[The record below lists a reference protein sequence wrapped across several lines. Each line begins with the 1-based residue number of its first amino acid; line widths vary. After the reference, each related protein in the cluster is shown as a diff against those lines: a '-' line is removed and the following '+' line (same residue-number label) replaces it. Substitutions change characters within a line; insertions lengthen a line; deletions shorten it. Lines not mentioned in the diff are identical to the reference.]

1 MKKMLITGGSSGLG
15 LELAKVYGKNGYQ
28 IILVGRSTDKLEEAV
43 NILNL
48 LEVSAVRVYKCDVS
62 DAQAVNRLKDQVKK
76 DHGQIDRLINCAGLG
91 HFGKLETLS
100 LEAIHQMTHVN
111 FLGTV
116 YMVQAFKSLISERI
130 INIISTAGLRGK
142 NEESVYCATKFAVRG
157 FTESLQVEWKDED
170 IDITAVYMGGMD
182 TPFWDNSNHIADKG
196 QLRSPETVARAIYE
210 KEDGRPSIIID

>member
-1 MKKMLITGGSSGLG
+1 MKKILITGGSSGLG

-28 IILVGRSTDKLEEAV
+28 IILVGRSTDKLEQAV

-48 LEVSAVRVYKCDVS
+48 LEVSAVRVYKCDIS
-62 DAQAVNRLKDQVKK
+62 DPQAVKTLQEQVKK
-76 DHGQIDRLINCAGLG
+76 DHGQIDRLINCAGVG
-91 HFGKLETLS
+91 HFGRLEHLDYES
-100 LEAIHQMTHVN
+100 IQVMTKVN

-116 YMVQAFKSLISERI
+116 YMVQAFKALIRERV

-157 FTESLQVEWKDED
+157 FTESLQVEWENEE

-182 TPFWDNSNHIADKG
+182 TPFWNNSNHITDKSR
-196 QLRSPETVARAIYE
+196 LRSPEKVARTIYE
-210 KEDGRPSIIID
+210 NEDGRSSIIID

>member
-28 IILVGRSTDKLEEAV
+28 IILVGRSTDKLEQAV
-43 NILNL
+43 NTLNL

-62 DAQAVNRLKDQVKK
+62 DPQAVKRLQEQVKK

-91 HFGKLETLS
+91 HFGKLEDLS
-100 LEAIHQMTHVN
+100 LEAIHQMTNVN

-116 YMVQAFKSLISERI
+116 YMVQAFKSLINERV

-157 FTESLQVEWKDED
+157 FTESLQVEWEDED
-170 IDITAVYMGGMD
+170 IDITAVYMGGMA
-182 TPFWDNSNHIADKG
+182 TPFWDKSSHIADKSR
-196 QLRSPETVARAIYE
+196 LKSPEEVARAIYE
-210 KEDGRPSIIID
+210 NEDGRPSLTIE